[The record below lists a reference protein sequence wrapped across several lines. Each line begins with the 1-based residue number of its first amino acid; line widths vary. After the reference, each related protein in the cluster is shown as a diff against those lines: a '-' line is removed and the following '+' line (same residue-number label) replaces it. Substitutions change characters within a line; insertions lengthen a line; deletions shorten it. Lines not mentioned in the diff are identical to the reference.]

1 MNKDPDEALVERC
14 RKGDGAAFALLVG
27 RYQGPVYNAAYRVLG
42 NAEDASD
49 IAQAVFLRIAERID
63 DYDPNYK
70 FFSWIYRIA
79 LNESLNLLRRNGRE
93 EPLGDDEEMLPGDA
107 HADPEWQALEAE
119 RSARV
124 QGALM
129 KLSVQDR
136 MVLVLRHFSECSYRE
151 IGLAL
156 DIDEKTVKSRLF
168 EARQRMRGLL
178 HEVHAA

>member
-1 MNKDPDEALVERC
+1 MIKDPDEALVERC
-14 RKGDGAAFALLVG
+14 RKGDGAAFAVLVN
-27 RYQGPVYNAAYRVLG
+27 RYQGPIYNAAYRVLG

-49 IAQAVFLRIAERID
+49 ITQSVFLKIAERLD
-63 DYDPNYK
+63 DYDPKYK

-93 EPLGDDEEMLPGDA
+93 EPLGDDEEFLPGDA

-119 RSARV
+119 LSARV

-129 KLSVQDR
+129 KLKAQDR
-136 MVLVLRHFSECSYRE
+136 MMLALRHFSDCSYRE
-151 IGLAL
+151 IADVLE
-156 DIDEKTVKSRLF
+156 IDEKTVKSRLF
-168 EARQRMRGLL
+168 EARSRMRGLL